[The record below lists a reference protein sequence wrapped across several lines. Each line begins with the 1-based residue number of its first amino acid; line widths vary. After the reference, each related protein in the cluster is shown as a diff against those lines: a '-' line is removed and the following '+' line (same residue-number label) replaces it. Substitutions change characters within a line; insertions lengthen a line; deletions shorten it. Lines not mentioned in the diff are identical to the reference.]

1 MDQLTIRG
9 FDAELEKRLREEAR
23 REGLSLSRAAIAL
36 MRRGAGLESAHRPA
50 QVIGR
55 SLDHLFG
62 TWDEQESHAFNAAV
76 AGLAGVDEELWR

>member
-23 REGLSLSRAAIAL
+23 REGVSLSRAAIAL
-36 MRRGAGLESAHRPA
+36 MRRGAGLETSHPPA
-50 QVIGR
+50 QSVGR

-62 TWDEQESHAFNAAV
+62 TWDEHESCAFNAAV
-76 AGLAGVDEELWR
+76 AELSEVDEELWR